1 LPVVPSA
8 LADIEAKLGTI
19 VDKIGNMPLEAIGN
33 GLKKDLETLDQSLL
47 AAGKLVTNADEKLVP
62 GLKTAVDD
70 AHRMLVT
77 LERASSNAD
86 ASLLQSKSATQE
98 ELRAALQEFTGAAR
112 SLRILLDGLERQPS
126 SLIRG
131 KTEATTG
138 GK

>member
-1 LPVVPSA
+1 MVPSA

-19 VDKIGNMPLEAIGN
+19 VDKIGNMPFEAIGN
-33 GLKKDLETLDQSLL
+33 NLRKDLESLDQSLI
-47 AAGKLVTNADEKLVP
+47 ATRKLITNADEQVVP

-77 LERASSNAD
+77 LERAGNNAD

-112 SLRILLDGLERQPS
+112 SLRVLLDGLERQPS

-131 KTEATTG
+131 KSDATTG